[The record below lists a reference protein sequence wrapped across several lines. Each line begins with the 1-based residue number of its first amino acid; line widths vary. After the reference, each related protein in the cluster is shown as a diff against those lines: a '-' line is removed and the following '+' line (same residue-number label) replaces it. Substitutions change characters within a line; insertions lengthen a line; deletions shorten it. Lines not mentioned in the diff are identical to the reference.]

1 MARGRPKGTDTSKA
15 TKASKTPEAIKK
27 QNESRK
33 ANVLLKDV
41 IYNHLKESLLSQ
53 DESGTEYY
61 SRFLDRCLDVAMKDP
76 NGRVGQTVLGLIAKE
91 NAIEELDKIA
101 ENERN
106 KDIDFLHYK
115 LLKGLF
121 KEQRDLL
128 MDDTQYR
135 KQIVICGR
143 RAGKTYSN
151 ARRLIWTCIK
161 PNSPCLYMNLNFT
174 NAINQMWD
182 EVNKCIQE
190 VGLRVKSSSKADGTI
205 IFTNGSKITFRGNNN
220 KGEADKARGYSYR
233 LVIIDE
239 IGHQV
244 NMNYLMDEVLRPCM
258 ADYADSVLVCTGTP
272 PRVPHTWCEKAW
284 NDKTFKTYHWNMF
297 NNPHMPDPDAF
308 IDDECASKGVTRESS
323 FILREYMGI
332 LGCYD
337 LEAQVFKG
345 RTTYLVPSNL
355 AELNFTNICIGVD
368 FGWSDYNAVVTLAYN
383 KDTRQAWVVREN
395 KFNHATIS
403 GIVDIIH
410 EHVEEAKAALLSKGL
425 EPDVDTF
432 CDPNEKSIIAELRRN
447 YNIRAYGAWKH
458 DKAMAIEQLAEE
470 LRTGRMNIPLH
481 GALDD
486 EMDSVLYKRDEA
498 TDAIIPELDEELGV
512 HPDAVFA
519 LLYASRQ
526 YFHELGLE
534 AGGESKDKKTG
545 ELQ

>member
-53 DESGTEYY
+53 DKSGTEYY

-121 KEQRDLL
+121 KEQRDIL

-143 RAGKTYSN
+143 RSGKTYLN
-151 ARRLIWTCIK
+151 ARRLVWTCIK
-161 PNSPCLYMNLNFT
+161 PNSPCLYLNLNFT

-182 EVNKCIQE
+182 EVQKCIEE
-190 VGLRVKSSSKADGTI
+190 VGLRVKSQSKADGNI
-205 IFTNGSKITFRGNNN
+205 IFTNGSSITFRGNNN

-239 IGHQV
+239 VGHQV
-244 NMNYLMDEVLRPCM
+244 NMAYLMDEVLRPCM
-258 ADYADSVLVCTGTP
+258 ADYEDSVLVCTGTP
-272 PRVPHTWCEKAW
+272 PRVPHTWAEKAW

-297 NNPHMPDPDAF
+297 NNPHMPNPDAF
-308 IDDECASKGVTRESS
+308 IEDECVSKGVTRESS
-323 FILREYMGI
+323 FIQREYYGI
-332 LGCYD
+332 IGCYD
-337 LEAQVFKG
+337 IEAQVFNG
-345 RTTYLVPSNL
+345 RKTFTIPSNA
-355 AELNFTNICIGVD
+355 AELPFTNICIGVD
-368 FGWSDYNAVVTLAYN
+368 FGFSDYNSVITLAYN
-383 KDTRQAWVVREN
+383 KDTRQSWVIREN
-395 KFNHATIS
+395 KFNHSDITTIVNV
-403 GIVDIIH
+403 IKEHDEAAKELLMQKNINPEVD
-410 EHVEEAKAALLSKGL
+410 V
-425 EPDVDTF
+425 F
-432 CDPNEKSIIAELRRN
+432 CDNNEKSIIAELKRQ
-447 YNIRAYGAWKH
+447 YGVRAYPAWKH
-458 DKAMAIEQLAEE
+458 DKSMAIEQLAEE
-470 LRTGRMNIPLH
+470 LRTGRMMIPLH

-486 EMDSVLYKRDEA
+486 EMDSILYKRDEG
-498 TDAIIPELDEELGV
+498 TDAILPELDEDLGI
-512 HPDAVFA
+512 HPDAMFA

-534 AGGESKDKKTG
+534 AGGESKEKSSAH
-545 ELQ
+545 

>member
-1 MARGRPKGTDTSKA
+1 MGRGRPKGTDTSKA

-53 DESGTEYY
+53 DKSGTEYY
-61 SRFLDRCLDVAMKDP
+61 SRFLDKCLEEAMKDP

-161 PNSPCLYMNLNFT
+161 PNSPCLYLNLTFT

-182 EVNKCIQE
+182 EVQKCIEE
-190 VGLRVKSSSKADGTI
+190 VGLRLKSESKADGNI
-205 IFTNGSKITFRGNNN
+205 VFTNGSSITFRGNNN

-233 LVIIDE
+233 LVVIDE
-239 IGHQV
+239 VGHQV
-244 NMNYLMDEVLRPCM
+244 NMAYLMDEVLRPCM

-272 PRVPHTWCEKAW
+272 PRVPHTWAEKAW

-297 NNPHMPDPDAF
+297 NNPHIPNPDAF
-308 IDDECASKGVTRESS
+308 IEEECASKGVTRESS
-323 FILREYMGI
+323 FIQREYYGI
-332 LGCYD
+332 IGCYD
-337 LEAQVFKG
+337 TEAQVFNG
-345 RTTYLVPSNL
+345 RKTFIVPSN
-355 AELNFTNICIGVD
+355 ATELPFTNICIGVD
-368 FGWSDYNAVVTLAYN
+368 FGFSDYNSVITLAYN
-383 KDTRQAWVVREN
+383 KNTRQAWVIREN
-395 KFNHATIS
+395 KFNHSDITTIVNV
-403 GIVDIIH
+403 IK
-410 EHVEEAKAALLSKGL
+410 EHDEAAKELLMQKGL
-425 EPDVDTF
+425 NPEVDVF
-432 CDPNEKSIIAELRRN
+432 CDNNEKSIIAELKRQ
-447 YNIRAYGAWKH
+447 YGVRAYPAWKH
-458 DKAMAIEQLAEE
+458 DKSMAIEQLAEE
-470 LRTGRMNIPLH
+470 LRTGRMMIPLH

-486 EMDSVLYKRDEA
+486 EMDSILYKRDEG
-498 TDAIIPELDEELGV
+498 TDAILPELDEDLGI
-512 HPDAVFA
+512 HPDAMFA

-534 AGGESKDKKTG
+534 AGGESKEKSSAH
-545 ELQ
+545 

>member
-53 DESGTEYY
+53 DKSGTEYY
-61 SRFLDRCLDVAMKDP
+61 SRFLDKCLDVAMKDP

-128 MDDTQYR
+128 MDDTHYR

-151 ARRLIWTCIK
+151 ARRLTWTCIK
-161 PNSPCLYMNLNFT
+161 PNSPCLYLNLNFT

-182 EVNKCIQE
+182 EVQKCIEE
-190 VGLRVKSSSKADGTI
+190 VGLRVKSQSKADGNI
-205 IFTNGSKITFRGNNN
+205 IFTNGSSITFRGNNN

-239 IGHQV
+239 VGHQV
-244 NMNYLMDEVLRPCM
+244 NMAYLMDEVLRPCM
-258 ADYADSVLVCTGTP
+258 ADYEDSVLVCTGTP
-272 PRVPHTWCEKAW
+272 PRVPHTWAEKAW

-297 NNPHMPDPDAF
+297 NNPHMPNPDAF
-308 IDDECASKGVTRESS
+308 IEDECASKGVTRDSS
-323 FILREYMGI
+323 FIQREYYGI
-332 LGCYD
+332 IGCYD
-337 LEAQVFKG
+337 TEAQVFKG
-345 RTTYLVPSNL
+345 RKTFIVPSN
-355 AELNFTNICIGVD
+355 ATELPFTNICIGVD
-368 FGWSDYNAVVTLAYN
+368 FGFSDYNSVITLAYN
-383 KDTRQAWVVREN
+383 KNTRQAWVIREN
-395 KFNHATIS
+395 KFNHSDITTIVNV
-403 GIVDIIH
+403 IK
-410 EHVEEAKAALLSKGL
+410 EHDEAAKELLMQKGL
-425 EPDVDTF
+425 TPEVDVF
-432 CDPNEKSIIAELRRN
+432 CDNNEKSIIAELKRQ
-447 YNIRAYGAWKH
+447 YGVRAYPAWKH
-458 DKAMAIEQLAEE
+458 DKSMAIEQLAEE
-470 LRTGRMNIPLH
+470 LRTGRIMIPLH

-486 EMDSVLYKRDEA
+486 EMDSILYKRDEG
-498 TDAIIPELDEELGV
+498 TDAILPELDEDLGI
-512 HPDAVFA
+512 HPDAMFA

-534 AGGESKDKKTG
+534 AGGESKEKSDAH
-545 ELQ
+545 

>member
-53 DESGTEYY
+53 DKSGTEYY

-151 ARRLIWTCIK
+151 ARRLVWTCIK

-182 EVNKCIQE
+182 EVQKSIEE
-190 VGLRVKSSSKADGTI
+190 VGLRVKSQSKADGNI
-205 IFTNGSKITFRGNNN
+205 IFTNGSSITFRGNNN

-233 LVIIDE
+233 LVVIDE
-239 IGHQV
+239 VGHQV
-244 NMNYLMDEVLRPCM
+244 NMAYLMDEVLRPCM
-258 ADYADSVLVCTGTP
+258 ADYEDSVLVCTGTP
-272 PRVPHTWCEKAW
+272 PRVPHTWAEKAW

-297 NNPHMPDPDAF
+297 NNPHMPNPDAF

-323 FILREYMGI
+323 FIQREYYGI
-332 LGCYD
+332 IGCYD
-337 LEAQVFKG
+337 TEAQVFNG
-345 RTTYLVPSNL
+345 RKTFIVPSNA
-355 AELNFTNICIGVD
+355 AELPFTSICIGVD
-368 FGWSDYNAVVTLAYN
+368 FGFSDYNSVITLAYN
-383 KDTRQAWVVREN
+383 KNTRQAWVIREN
-395 KFNHATIS
+395 KFNHSDITTIVNV
-403 GIVDIIH
+403 IKEHDEAAKELLMQKNINPEVD
-410 EHVEEAKAALLSKGL
+410 V
-425 EPDVDTF
+425 F
-432 CDPNEKSIIAELRRN
+432 CDNNEKSIIAELKRQ
-447 YNIRAYGAWKH
+447 YGVRAYPAWKH
-458 DKAMAIEQLAEE
+458 DKSMAIEQLAEE
-470 LRTGRMNIPLH
+470 LRTSRMMIPLH

-486 EMDSVLYKRDEA
+486 EMDSILYKRDEG
-498 TDAIIPELDEELGV
+498 TDAILPELDEDLGI
-512 HPDAVFA
+512 HPDAMFA

-534 AGGESKDKKTG
+534 AGGESKEKSSVH
-545 ELQ
+545 

>member
-53 DESGTEYY
+53 DKSGTEYY

-151 ARRLIWTCIK
+151 ARRLVWTCIK

-182 EVNKCIQE
+182 EVQKSIEE
-190 VGLRVKSSSKADGTI
+190 VGLRVKSQSKAEGNI
-205 IFTNGSKITFRGNNN
+205 IFTNGSRITFRGNNN

-233 LVIIDE
+233 LVVIDE
-239 IGHQV
+239 VGHQV
-244 NMNYLMDEVLRPCM
+244 NMAYLMDEVLRPCM
-258 ADYADSVLVCTGTP
+258 ADYEDSVLVCTGTP
-272 PRVPHTWCEKAW
+272 PRVPHTWAEKAW

-297 NNPHMPDPDAF
+297 NNPHMPNPDAF
-308 IDDECASKGVTRESS
+308 IEDECASKGVTRESS
-323 FILREYMGI
+323 FIQREYYGI
-332 LGCYD
+332 IGCYD
-337 LEAQVFKG
+337 TEAQVFNG
-345 RTTYLVPSNL
+345 RKTFIVPSNA
-355 AELNFTNICIGVD
+355 AELPFTSICIGVD
-368 FGWSDYNAVVTLAYN
+368 FGFSDYNSVITLAYN
-383 KDTRQAWVVREN
+383 KNTRQAWVIREN
-395 KFNHATIS
+395 KFNHSDITTIVNV
-403 GIVDIIH
+403 IK
-410 EHVEEAKAALLSKGL
+410 EHDEAAKELLMQKGL
-425 EPDVDTF
+425 NPEVDVF
-432 CDPNEKSIIAELRRN
+432 CDNNEKSIIAELKRQ
-447 YNIRAYGAWKH
+447 YGVRAYPAWKH
-458 DKAMAIEQLAEE
+458 DKSMAIEQLAEE
-470 LRTGRMNIPLH
+470 LRTSRMMIPLH

-486 EMDSVLYKRDEA
+486 EMDSILYKRDEG
-498 TDAIIPELDEELGV
+498 TDAILPELDEDLGI
-512 HPDAVFA
+512 HPDAMFA

-534 AGGESKDKKTG
+534 AGGESKEKSSAH
-545 ELQ
+545 

>member
-1 MARGRPKGTDTSKA
+1 MPRGRPKGTDTSKA
-15 TKASKTPEAIKK
+15 TKASKTPEAIAK
-27 QNESRK
+27 NVASHK
-33 ANVLLKDV
+33 ANVLLKDL
-41 IYNHLKESLLSQ
+41 IYNHLKDSLLAQ
-53 DESGTEYY
+53 DKTGQEYY
-61 SRFLDRCLDVAMKDP
+61 SRFLDKALEEAMKDP
-76 NGRVGQTVLGLIAKE
+76 GGKIGTIVMNLIAKE

-151 ARRLIWTCIK
+151 ARRLVWTCIK

-182 EVNKCIQE
+182 EVNKCIAE
-190 VGLRVKSSSKADGTI
+190 VGLRVKSSSKADGNI
-205 IFTNGSKITFRGNNN
+205 VFTNGSKITFRGNNN

-297 NNPHMPDPDAF
+297 NNPHMPNPDAF
-308 IDDECASKGVTRESS
+308 IEDECASKGVTRESS
-323 FILREYMGI
+323 FIQREYYGI
-332 LGCYD
+332 IGCYD
-337 LEAQVFKG
+337 TEAQVFNG
-345 RTTYLVPSNL
+345 RKTFIVPSN
-355 AELNFTNICIGVD
+355 ATELSFTNICIGVD
-368 FGWSDYNAVVTLAYN
+368 FGFSDYNSVITLAYN
-383 KDTRQAWVVREN
+383 KNTRQAWVIREN
-395 KFNHATIS
+395 KFNHSDITTI
-403 GIVDIIH
+403 VNIIK
-410 EHVEEAKAALLSKGL
+410 EHDEAAKKLLMQKGL
-425 EPDVDTF
+425 TPEVDVF
-432 CDPNEKSIIAELRRN
+432 CDNNEKSIIAELKRQ
-447 YNIRAYGAWKH
+447 YGVRAYPAWKH
-458 DKAMAIEQLAEE
+458 DKSMAIEQLAEE
-470 LRTGRMNIPLH
+470 LRTGRMMIPLH

-486 EMDSVLYKRDEA
+486 EMDSILYKRDEG
-498 TDAIIPELDEELGV
+498 TDAILPELDEDLGI
-512 HPDAVFA
+512 HPDAMFA

-534 AGGESKDKKTG
+534 AGGESKDKK
-545 ELQ
+545 EEQ

>member
-53 DESGTEYY
+53 DKSGTEYY

-121 KEQRDLL
+121 KEQRDIL

-143 RAGKTYSN
+143 RSGKTYLN
-151 ARRLIWTCIK
+151 ARRLVWTCIK
-161 PNSPCLYMNLNFT
+161 PNSPCLYLNLNFT

-182 EVNKCIQE
+182 EVQKCIEE
-190 VGLRVKSSSKADGTI
+190 VGLRIKSQSKADGNI
-205 IFTNGSKITFRGNNN
+205 IFTNGSSITFRGNNN

-239 IGHQV
+239 VGHQV
-244 NMNYLMDEVLRPCM
+244 NMAYLMDEVLRPCM
-258 ADYADSVLVCTGTP
+258 ADYEDSVLVCTGTP
-272 PRVPHTWCEKAW
+272 PRVPHTWAEKAW

-297 NNPHMPDPDAF
+297 NNPHMPNTDAF
-308 IDDECASKGVTRESS
+308 IEDECVSKGVTRESS
-323 FILREYMGI
+323 FIQREYYGI
-332 LGCYD
+332 IGCYD
-337 LEAQVFKG
+337 TEAQVFNG
-345 RTTYLVPSNL
+345 RKTFIIPSNA
-355 AELNFTNICIGVD
+355 AELPFTNICIGVD
-368 FGWSDYNAVVTLAYN
+368 FGFSDYNSVITLAYN
-383 KDTRQAWVVREN
+383 KNTRQAWVIREN
-395 KFNHATIS
+395 KFNHSDITTIVNV
-403 GIVDIIH
+403 IK
-410 EHVEEAKAALLSKGL
+410 EHDEAAKELLMQKGL
-425 EPDVDTF
+425 NPEVDVF
-432 CDPNEKSIIAELRRN
+432 CDNNEKSIIAELKRQ
-447 YNIRAYGAWKH
+447 YGVRAYPAWKH
-458 DKAMAIEQLAEE
+458 DKSMAIEQLAEE
-470 LRTGRMNIPLH
+470 LRTGRMMIPLH

-486 EMDSVLYKRDEA
+486 EMDSILYKRDEG
-498 TDAIIPELDEELGV
+498 TDAILPELDEDLGI
-512 HPDAVFA
+512 HPDAMFA

-534 AGGESKDKKTG
+534 AGGESKEKSSAH
-545 ELQ
+545 

>member
-33 ANVLLKDV
+33 ANVLLKDL

-53 DESGTEYY
+53 DKSGTEYY
-61 SRFLDRCLDVAMKDP
+61 SRFLDKCLEEAMKDP

-101 ENERN
+101 ENERK

-151 ARRLIWTCIK
+151 ARRLVWTCIK

-182 EVNKCIQE
+182 EVQKSIEE
-190 VGLRVKSSSKADGTI
+190 VGLRVKSQSKADGNI

-233 LVIIDE
+233 LVVIDE
-239 IGHQV
+239 VGHQV
-244 NMNYLMDEVLRPCM
+244 NMAYLMDEVLRPCM
-258 ADYADSVLVCTGTP
+258 ADYEDSVLVCTGTP
-272 PRVPHTWCEKAW
+272 PRVPHTWAEKAW

-297 NNPHMPDPDAF
+297 NNPHMPNPDAF
-308 IDDECASKGVTRESS
+308 IEDECASKGVTRESS
-323 FILREYMGI
+323 FIQREYYGI
-332 LGCYD
+332 IGCYD
-337 LEAQVFKG
+337 TEAQVFSG
-345 RTTYLVPSNL
+345 RTTFIVPSN
-355 AELNFTNICIGVD
+355 ATELPFTNICIGVD
-368 FGWSDYNAVVTLAYN
+368 FGFSDYNSVITLAYN
-383 KDTRQAWVVREN
+383 KNTRQAWVIREN
-395 KFNHATIS
+395 KFNHSDITTIVNV
-403 GIVDIIH
+403 IK
-410 EHVEEAKAALLSKGL
+410 EHDEAAKELLMQKGL
-425 EPDVDTF
+425 TPEVDVF
-432 CDPNEKSIIAELRRN
+432 CDNNEKSIIAELKRQ
-447 YNIRAYGAWKH
+447 YGVRAYPAWKH
-458 DKAMAIEQLAEE
+458 DKSMAIEQLAEE
-470 LRTGRMNIPLH
+470 LRTGRMMIPLH

-486 EMDSVLYKRDEA
+486 EMDSILYKRDEG
-498 TDAIIPELDEELGV
+498 TDAILPELDEDLGI
-512 HPDAVFA
+512 HPDAMFA

-534 AGGESKDKKTG
+534 AGGESKEKSSAH
-545 ELQ
+545 

>member
-41 IYNHLKESLLSQ
+41 IYNHLKESLLAQ
-53 DESGTEYY
+53 DKNGTEYY

-121 KEQRDLL
+121 KEQRDLI

-151 ARRLIWTCIK
+151 ARRLAWTCIK

-174 NAINQMWD
+174 NAISQMWD
-182 EVNKCIQE
+182 EVQKCIEE
-190 VGLRVKSSSKADGTI
+190 VGLKVKSQSKADGTVV
-205 IFTNGSKITFRGNNN
+205 FTNGSSITFRGNNN
-220 KGEADKARGYSYR
+220 KGEADKARGYKYR

-244 NMNYLMDEVLRPCM
+244 NMTYLMDEVLRPCM
-258 ADYADSVLVCTGTP
+258 ADFDDSVLVCTGTP
-272 PRVPHTWCEKAW
+272 PRVPHTWAEKAW
-284 NDKTFKTYHWNMF
+284 NDKTFKQYHWNMF
-297 NNPHMPDPDAF
+297 QNPNMPNPDAF

-323 FILREYMGI
+323 FIQREYYGI
-332 LGCYD
+332 IGCYD
-337 LEAQVFKG
+337 IEAQVFNG
-345 RTTYLVPSNL
+345 RKTFIIPSNA
-355 AELNFTNICIGVD
+355 AELPFTNICIGVD
-368 FGWSDYNAVVTLAYN
+368 FGFSDYNSVITLAYN
-383 KDTRQAWVVREN
+383 KDTRQSWVIREN
-395 KFNHATIS
+395 KFNHSDITTIVNV
-403 GIVDIIH
+403 IKEHDEAAKELLMQKNINPEVD
-410 EHVEEAKAALLSKGL
+410 V
-425 EPDVDTF
+425 F
-432 CDPNEKSIIAELRRN
+432 CDNNEKSIIAELKRQ
-447 YNIRAYGAWKH
+447 YGVRAYPAWKH
-458 DKAMAIEQLAEE
+458 NKSMAMEQLAEE
-470 LRTGRMNIPLH
+470 LRTGRMMIPLH

-486 EMDSVLYKRDEA
+486 EMDSILYKRDEG
-498 TDAIIPELDEELGV
+498 TDAILPELDEDLGI
-512 HPDAVFA
+512 HPDAMFA

-534 AGGESKDKKTG
+534 AGGESKEKSSAH
-545 ELQ
+545 

>member
-53 DESGTEYY
+53 DKSGTEYY

-121 KEQRDLL
+121 KEQRDIL

-143 RAGKTYSN
+143 RSGKTYLN
-151 ARRLIWTCIK
+151 ARRLVWTCIK
-161 PNSPCLYMNLNFT
+161 PNSPCLYLNLNFT

-182 EVNKCIQE
+182 EVQKCIEE
-190 VGLRVKSSSKADGTI
+190 VGLRIKSQSKADGNI
-205 IFTNGSKITFRGNNN
+205 IFTNGSSITFRGNNN

-239 IGHQV
+239 VGHQV
-244 NMNYLMDEVLRPCM
+244 NMAYLMDEVLRPCM
-258 ADYADSVLVCTGTP
+258 ADYEDSVLVCTGTP
-272 PRVPHTWCEKAW
+272 PRVPHTWAEKAW

-297 NNPHMPDPDAF
+297 NNPHMPNPDAF
-308 IDDECASKGVTRESS
+308 IEDECVSKGVTRESS
-323 FILREYMGI
+323 FIQREYYGI
-332 LGCYD
+332 IGCYD
-337 LEAQVFKG
+337 IEAQVFNG
-345 RTTYLVPSNL
+345 RKTFIIPSNA
-355 AELNFTNICIGVD
+355 AELPFTNICIGVD
-368 FGWSDYNAVVTLAYN
+368 FGFSDYNSVITLAYN
-383 KDTRQAWVVREN
+383 KDTRQSWVIREN
-395 KFNHATIS
+395 KFNHSDITTIVNV
-403 GIVDIIH
+403 IKEHDEAAKELLMQKNINPEVD
-410 EHVEEAKAALLSKGL
+410 V
-425 EPDVDTF
+425 F
-432 CDPNEKSIIAELRRN
+432 CDNNEKSIIAELKRQ
-447 YNIRAYGAWKH
+447 YGVRAYPAWKH
-458 DKAMAIEQLAEE
+458 DKSMAIEQLAEE
-470 LRTGRMNIPLH
+470 LRTGRMMIPLH

-486 EMDSVLYKRDEA
+486 EMDSFLYKRDEG
-498 TDAIIPELDEELGV
+498 TDAILPELDEDLGI
-512 HPDAVFA
+512 HPDAMFA

-534 AGGESKDKKTG
+534 AGGESKEKSSAH
-545 ELQ
+545 

>member
-53 DESGTEYY
+53 DKSGTEYY

-121 KEQRDLL
+121 KEQRDIL

-143 RAGKTYSN
+143 RSGKTYLN
-151 ARRLIWTCIK
+151 ARRLVWTCIK

-182 EVNKCIQE
+182 EVQKSIEE
-190 VGLRVKSSSKADGTI
+190 VGLRVKSQSKADGNI
-205 IFTNGSKITFRGNNN
+205 IFTNGSRITFRGNNN

-239 IGHQV
+239 VGHQV
-244 NMNYLMDEVLRPCM
+244 NMAYLMDEVLRPCM
-258 ADYADSVLVCTGTP
+258 ADYEDSVLVCTGTP
-272 PRVPHTWCEKAW
+272 PRVPHTWAEKAW

-297 NNPHMPDPDAF
+297 NNPHMPNPDAF
-308 IDDECASKGVTRESS
+308 IEDECASKGVTRESS
-323 FILREYMGI
+323 FIQREYYGI
-332 LGCYD
+332 IGCYD
-337 LEAQVFKG
+337 TEAQVFNG
-345 RTTYLVPSNL
+345 RKTFIIPSN
-355 AELNFTNICIGVD
+355 ASELPFTNICIGVD
-368 FGWSDYNAVVTLAYN
+368 FGFSDYNSVITLAYN
-383 KDTRQAWVVREN
+383 KDTRQSWVIREN
-395 KFNHATIS
+395 KFNHSDITTIVNV
-403 GIVDIIH
+403 IKEHDEAAKELLMQKNINPEVD
-410 EHVEEAKAALLSKGL
+410 V
-425 EPDVDTF
+425 F
-432 CDPNEKSIIAELRRN
+432 CDNNEKSIIAELKRQ
-447 YNIRAYGAWKH
+447 YGVRAYPAWKH
-458 DKAMAIEQLAEE
+458 DKSMAIEQLAEE
-470 LRTGRMNIPLH
+470 LRTGRMMIPLH

-486 EMDSVLYKRDEA
+486 EMDSILYKRDEG
-498 TDAIIPELDEELGV
+498 TDAILPELDEDLGI
-512 HPDAVFA
+512 HPDAMFA

-534 AGGESKDKKTG
+534 AGGESKEKSSAH
-545 ELQ
+545 

>member
-53 DESGTEYY
+53 DKSGTEYY

-121 KEQRDLL
+121 KEQRDIL

-143 RAGKTYSN
+143 RSGKTYLN
-151 ARRLIWTCIK
+151 ARRLVWTCIK

-182 EVNKCIQE
+182 EVQKSIEE
-190 VGLRVKSSSKADGTI
+190 VGLRVKSQSKADGNI
-205 IFTNGSKITFRGNNN
+205 IFTNGSRITFRGNNN

-239 IGHQV
+239 VGHQV
-244 NMNYLMDEVLRPCM
+244 NMKYLMDEVLRPCM
-258 ADYADSVLVCTGTP
+258 ADYEDSVLVCTGTP
-272 PRVPHTWCEKAW
+272 PRVPHTWAEKAW

-297 NNPHMPDPDAF
+297 NNPHMPNPDAF
-308 IDDECASKGVTRESS
+308 IEDECASKGVTRDSS
-323 FILREYMGI
+323 FIQREYYGI
-332 LGCYD
+332 LGCWD
-337 LEAQVFKG
+337 IESQVFKG
-345 RTTYLVPSNL
+345 RKTFIVPQD
-355 AELNFTNICIGVD
+355 ATELPFTNICIGVD
-368 FGWSDYNAVVTLAYN
+368 FGFSDYNSVITLAYN
-383 KDTRQAWVVREN
+383 KDTRQSWVIREN
-395 KFNHATIS
+395 KFNHSDITTIVS
-403 GIVDIIH
+403 IIKEHDEAAKELLMQKNINPEVD
-410 EHVEEAKAALLSKGL
+410 V
-425 EPDVDTF
+425 F
-432 CDPNEKSIIAELRRN
+432 CDNNEKSIIAELKRQ
-447 YNIRAYGAWKH
+447 YGVRAYPAWKH
-458 DKAMAIEQLAEE
+458 DKSMAIEQLAEE
-470 LRTGRMNIPLH
+470 LRTGRMVIPLH

-486 EMDSVLYKRDEA
+486 EMDSILYKRDEG
-498 TDAIIPELDEELGV
+498 TDAILPELDEDLGI
-512 HPDAVFA
+512 HPDAMFA

-534 AGGESKDKKTG
+534 AGGESKEKSSAH
-545 ELQ
+545 